1 MNKHIYIDD
10 VLAAVKKYNTR
21 ADLDMIRLAYE
32 FAADA
37 HRGQKRLNGEEYS
50 MHCLKTAMILAH
62 LKMDESSVIAG
73 VLHDVTDETK
83 TTLEEVRKNFGEDV
97 AHLVGGV
104 SKLGMV
110 KYRGMERY
118 ADNLRK
124 MFVSIADDIRI
135 LIIKFA
141 DRLHNLQ
148 TLDALP
154 PQKQQRIARE
164 VLEIYAPIADRLGM
178 GGIKQDLEDE
188 AFRYVYPHE
197 YKKLVALIR
206 PRREQKERYLAT
218 IRTALWRYLEE
229 ANIKPLEIESRLKS
243 LYSTF
248 LKMEK
253 KGDGTIDSIHDLIAM
268 RVLVNSVS
276 DCYAALGVIHHHWKP
291 LPGCIKDYIAQP
303 KPNNYRSLHTTVF
316 CDSGEIVEFQIR
328 TPEMHRESRLGIAA
342 HWNYAESGKTSK
354 KITKHLDWLQQLLKL
369 EEQTAENSREYLQS
383 LKLDIFQHR
392 IFVFTPKGDVINLP
406 QGSTLVD
413 FAYHIH
419 SDVGRRCV
427 GAKVN
432 DVIVS
437 LDTVLQSGDMAEVIV
452 DRHRKR
458 PGDDWLR
465 FVKTQLAKS
474 HIRVQLREE
483 RKARMAQSL

>member
-1 MNKHIYIDD
+1 MYHTAYIDD
-10 VLAAVKKYNTR
+10 LLTTVKKYNPR

-32 FAADA
+32 FAENA
-37 HRGQKRLNGEEYS
+37 HRGQKRLNGEDYTA
-50 MHCLKTAMILAH
+50 HCLKTAMIVAH
-62 LKMDESSVIAG
+62 LKMDESTVIAG
-73 VLHDVTDETK
+73 LLHDVTDETP
-83 TTLEEVRKNFGEDV
+83 TTIEDVRKNFGEDV
-97 AHLVGGV
+97 AHLVAGV

-118 ADNLRK
+118 VENLRK

-135 LIIKFA
+135 IIIKFA

-154 PQKQQRIARE
+154 AIKQQRIAKE

-188 AFRYVYPHE
+188 AFKYVYPEE
-197 YKKLVALIR
+197 YRQLVALVR
-206 PRREQKERYLAT
+206 PRRERKERYLT
-218 IRTALWRYLEE
+218 KIRTALWRYLEE
-229 ANIKPLEIESRLKS
+229 AGIKPLEIESRVKS
-243 LYSTF
+243 LYSTY

-253 KGDGTIDSIHDLIAM
+253 KGSGTVDGIYDLVAM
-268 RVLVNSVS
+268 RILVDSVA
-276 DCYAALGVIHHHWKP
+276 DCYGVLGVIHHHWKP
-291 LPGCIKDYIAQP
+291 LPNRIKDYIAQP

-316 CDSGEIVEFQIR
+316 CDQGEIVEFQIR

-342 HWNYAESGKTSK
+342 HWNYNESGKTSK
-354 KITKHLDWLQQLLKL
+354 KITKNLDWLQQLLKL
-369 EEQTAENSREYLQS
+369 EQQTAENTKEYLQS

-406 QGSTLVD
+406 EGSTLVD

-419 SDVGRRCV
+419 SDIGRQCV
-427 GAKVN
+427 GGKIN
-432 DVIVS
+432 DAFVS

-452 DRHRKR
+452 DKHRKR
-458 PGDDWLR
+458 PSDDWRR
-465 FVKTQLAKS
+465 FVKTQVAKS
-474 HIRVQLREE
+474 HMRAQIREE
-483 RKARMAQSL
+483 RKARTSKHL